1 MGDQPQWSP
10 PVMGGMTPRP
20 GITVH
25 AVPRAAMEPARNG
38 RDDRPFEQPHPAEA
52 REPQWSPPV
61 MGGMTMQHSV
71 TVPAVRVAAME
82 PARNGRDDQHHPHRL
97 AVHRL
102 AAMEPARNGR
112 DDSGSFWIWGANTM
126 PPQWSPPVMGG
137 MTSMKTGASG
147 AVLRAAME
155 PARNGRDDRRIR
167 HGPVRRH
174 GAAMEPARN
183 GRDDW
188 SLTEV
193 EVRPPG
199 SRNGARP

>member
-137 MTSMKTGASG
+137 MTGASG
-147 AVLRAAME
+147 TDPFGNAVPQWSPPVMGGMTLARATGLHRVTV
-155 PARNGRDDRRIR
+155 PQWSP
-167 HGPVRRH
+167 PVMGGMTGH
-174 GAAMEPARN
+174 
-183 GRDDW
+183 
-188 SLTEV
+188 
-193 EVRPPG
+193 
-199 SRNGARP
+199 